1 MTPFFEKKKL
11 PFQSEVKE
19 SLMKYWAVPVL
30 LVRNPEKKQEC
41 PQELGSSETAYDVVS
56 KEETQTGLNCPLTLL
71 AFVRD

>member
-1 MTPFFEKKKL
+1 M
-11 PFQSEVKE
+11 
-19 SLMKYWAVPVL
+19 L